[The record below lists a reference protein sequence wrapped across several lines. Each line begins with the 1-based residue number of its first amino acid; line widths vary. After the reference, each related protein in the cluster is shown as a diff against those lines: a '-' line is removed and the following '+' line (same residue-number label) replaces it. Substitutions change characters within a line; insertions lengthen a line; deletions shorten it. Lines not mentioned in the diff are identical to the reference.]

1 MTEERIT
8 RVEDPATGEAHTT
21 HTTVIRD
28 EEPRSGGG
36 MGLIG
41 LLVILVLAVIGFFI
55 WQNQNNSEIAANN
68 AVAEAANEVGDAAQQ
83 AGDAVENAADEVTNN
98 N

>member
-21 HTTVIRD
+21 HTTVIHDGDR
-28 EEPRSGGG
+28 RGGG
-36 MGLIG
+36 SMG
-41 LLVILVLAVIGFFI
+41 LVILLAILIAAVVGFFI
-55 WQNQNNSEIAANN
+55 WQNQANSEIAANN

-83 AGDAVENAADEVTNN
+83 AGEAVENAADEVANN